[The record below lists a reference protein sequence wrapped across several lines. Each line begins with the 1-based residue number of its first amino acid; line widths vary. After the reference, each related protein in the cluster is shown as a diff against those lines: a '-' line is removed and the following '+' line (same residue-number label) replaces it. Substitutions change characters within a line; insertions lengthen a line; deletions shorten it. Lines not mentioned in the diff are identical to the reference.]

1 MFEVVIFLL
10 VRRKTCC
17 FVHYMFNVAVGHCLQ
32 KYVVS
37 DEGLWDFVT
46 HLLTTASEL
55 STHDLNMSILLG
67 SDDEVWY

>member
-1 MFEVVIFLL
+1 
-10 VRRKTCC
+10 
-17 FVHYMFNVAVGHCLQ
+17 MFNVAVGHCLQ